1 MKIVET
7 MLRGRIAQDQQ
18 AATPRRDDDDGH
30 ERAFGRLLLRS
41 APTGRSPTAG
51 AAVTVSR

>member
-18 AATPRRDDDDGH
+18 AATPRSDDDDGH